1 MKEKNKK
8 RKKTKKTKAKKQT
21 TTKKQNKT
29 KTKTKT
35 KQNNVETLN
44 RILVCDLARSVQC
57 PGRLRYVVTTR

>member
-21 TTKKQNKT
+21 TTKKTNKT
-29 KTKTKT
+29 KQKQ

-57 PGRLRYVVTTR
+57 PGRLTYVVTTR